1 MGTLIFSIIPSNY
14 AIFKYQ
20 DDVKFKKHLAV
31 FFLIALILFSCYL
44 YLLNFFGLVY
54 VSLVS
59 SLMYSLPLGIQVFFD
74 ISYQATNRLSHYF
87 FILFVIAISKLLVL
101 FIARHYDLLVDFQ
114 SLLIYSSW
122 SYIIIILILLFL
134 NRKHFKFN
142 FIDFKVF
149 FHFYLDNQKSFI
161 PYYFNTFIKRI
172 RENIIIFLFK
182 PFVSLDILGIF
193 VLFVK
198 LDQFVFG
205 ISRNI
210 ESFFMSRNN
219 LQKHKESFDNLTF
232 KYSMILQLVYVFVG
246 IIYMATMTSQSYYI
260 QVIIQSFLIYPQTKF
275 LMIRA
280 SLLSKYN
287 NLEVNIGEI
296 SFIAVVGVMLFI
308 CSLFNLYTVTT
319 VLLTYFL
326 AKLGSQLFLIFN
338 NFSNYKFLNLSK

>member
-1 MGTLIFSIIPSNY
+1 
-14 AIFKYQ
+14 
-20 DDVKFKKHLAV
+20 
-31 FFLIALILFSCYL
+31 
-44 YLLNFFGLVY
+44 
-54 VSLVS
+54 
-59 SLMYSLPLGIQVFFD
+59 
-74 ISYQATNRLSHYF
+74 
-87 FILFVIAISKLLVL
+87 
-101 FIARHYDLLVDFQ
+101 
-114 SLLIYSSW
+114 
-122 SYIIIILILLFL
+122 
-134 NRKHFKFN
+134 
-142 FIDFKVF
+142 
-149 FHFYLDNQKSFI
+149 
-161 PYYFNTFIKRI
+161 
-172 RENIIIFLFK
+172 
-182 PFVSLDILGIF
+182 
-193 VLFVK
+193 
-198 LDQFVFG
+198 
-205 ISRNI
+205 
-210 ESFFMSRNN
+210 MSRNN